1 MLTICFP
8 YKIDWLKSY
17 LSSKKV
23 DANIYDKCS
32 TCAVNNPESRNH
44 PYSGLHCFNDTP
56 QTVDCDLFL
65 HVDDTCLLYQHNDIN
80 IKESN
85 SLKKKAISCRRV
97 LAWQDL
103 LNFVTMLS
111 QPYIKLNTSSQKAG
125 NKMPNY
131 IHRDCMQDEYV
142 E

>member
-8 YKIDWLKSY
+8 FMIEWLKSY
-17 LSSKKV
+17 LSSKKI

-32 TCAVNNPESRNH
+32 TCAVNNPESHNH
-44 PYSGLHCFNDTP
+44 PFSGPHCFNDTP

-65 HVDDTCLLYQHNDIN
+65 HVDDTCLLYQHKDIN

-85 SLKKKAISCRRV
+85 SLKKKAISCQRV

-103 LNFVTMLS
+103 ATMLS

-125 NKMPNY
+125 DKMPNY
-131 IHRDCMQDEYV
+131 IHRDCMQGEYV
-142 E
+142 